1 MKRVGNLY
9 SSITKFNNLLLAAKK
24 AQRCKRLSKYS
35 TYKPMFHTKFRWFAT
50 RFLTVLLTG
59 LLAIV
64 LGSCR
69 ASLRTSAP
77 DPQSLTLMGTITGKG
92 IQDIQQTIAPFSDRS
107 GIRITYQ
114 GTDAL
119 TTLLPLQIAAGNP
132 PDLALFP
139 QPGLM
144 GDLVAE
150 QALIPLESLVD
161 PQLLDNALTPQWR
174 FLGKIGEHTYGLPV
188 RAYLKGLVWYVPQRF
203 AEKGYEVPQSWAELE
218 ALTQQI
224 IADGETPWCLGVES
238 GEASGWVGTD
248 WVEDILL
255 RQSGEETYDRWVTHA
270 IPFTDPAV
278 ANAFATFGHLV
289 LNPKAV
295 LGGKVGILST
305 NYGDAPLGLFQDPPG
320 CYLHTQANFIPAFF
334 PEEVNREAVDFFPL
348 PGFTRAADASRLVV
362 GAVQL
367 GVLRDTPAVRSFL
380 EYWLT
385 PEPHKIWAGLG
396 EHLSPYRDVAITDY
410 PDRLSQKEAEI
421 LKSADILRFD
431 ASDAMPSAVG
441 TGSFWAGMVDYLSGV
456 ELNTVLKDIDAS
468 WPRS

>member
-1 MKRVGNLY
+1 MFD
-9 SSITKFNNLLLAAKK
+9 SMFD
-24 AQRCKRLSKYS
+24 S
-35 TYKPMFHTKFRWFAT
+35 TIAIKFRGLASRW
-50 RFLTVLLTG
+50 LTLLLTG

-64 LGSCR
+64 LGSCG
-69 ASLRTSAP
+69 ASLGNSAP
-77 DPQSLTLMGTITGKG
+77 DPLSLTLMGTITGQG
-92 IQDIQQTIAPFSDRS
+92 IQDIQQVVAPFSDRS
-107 GIRITYQ
+107 GIRVNYQ

-119 TTLLPLQIAAGNP
+119 TTLLPLQVAAGNP

-144 GDLVAE
+144 ADLAAE

-161 PQLLDNALTPQWR
+161 PHLLDTALSPQWR
-174 FLGKIGEHTYGLPV
+174 ALGKIGENTYGLPV
-188 RAYLKGLVWYVPQRF
+188 RAYLKGLVWYLPQRF
-203 AEKGYEVPQSWAELE
+203 AEKGYKVPQSWAELE
-218 ALTQQI
+218 ALTQHI
-224 IADGETPWCLGVES
+224 IAEGETPWCLGVAS
-238 GEASGWVGTD
+238 GEATGWVATD

-255 RQSGEETYDRWVTHA
+255 RQSGEDTYDRWVTHA

-278 ANAFATFGHLV
+278 EKAFATFGNIA

-295 LGGKVGILST
+295 LGGKVGMIST
-305 NYGDAPLGLFQDPPG
+305 SYGDAPLGLFRDPPD

-334 PEEVNREAVDFFPL
+334 PEGVNQEAVDFFPL
-348 PGFTRAADASRLVV
+348 PGFTETGDPSRLVV

-396 EHLSPYRDVAITDY
+396 GHLSPYRDLAPTDY
-410 PDRLSQKEAEI
+410 PDRLSQKEAEL
-421 LKSADILRFD
+421 LKTANVLRFD

-441 TGSFWAGMVDYLSGV
+441 TGSFWTGMVDYLSGV
-456 ELNTVLKDIDAS
+456 ELQTVLRDIDAS
-468 WPRS
+468 WPPS